1 MAGGPQQIRQMVNF
15 ILQEAHEKANEI
27 RVKTEHDFNVEKQTL
42 IHAARQRL
50 NEEYAQKERER
61 EVQQR
66 IAKSTAVGDAR
77 VKKMRLRDELLKQ
90 LVDEA
95 RNEVAKV
102 AKSPDYPELIKKL
115 IVQSLIKIE
124 EPDVVVLCRACDVQ
138 LCEQQVPGAVQ
149 MYADIIKKET
159 GEVAK
164 VTCRVN
170 TDASK
175 HLPDHACCGGITV
188 TACHGRIVCDNT
200 LDARIQLCYEE
211 LLPQIRHELWDKH
224 GDPAAK

>member
-1 MAGGPQQIRQMVNF
+1 MLLVR
-15 ILQEAHEKANEI
+15 KA
-27 RVKTEHDFNVEKQTL
+27 KEH
-42 IHAARQRL
+42 
-50 NEEYAQKERER
+50 
-61 EVQQR
+61 
-66 IAKSTAVGDAR
+66 
-77 VKKMRLRDELLKQ
+77 
-90 LVDEA
+90 
-95 RNEVAKV
+95 
-102 AKSPDYPELIKKL
+102 
-115 IVQSLIKIE
+115 
-124 EPDVVVLCRACDVQ
+124 RACDVQ

-159 GEVAK
+159 GEIAK

-170 TDASK
+170 KDAAK

>member
-1 MAGGPQQIRQMVNF
+1 MKKPFKVIVTMSNSEPARPEPALEMT
-15 ILQEAHEKANEI
+15 LDADHWMDAWKSAMHELGL
-27 RVKTEHDFNVEKQTL
+27 D
-42 IHAARQRL
+42 
-50 NEEYAQKERER
+50 
-61 EVQQR
+61 
-66 IAKSTAVGDAR
+66 DA
-77 VKKMRLRDELLKQ
+77 
-90 LVDEA
+90 
-95 RNEVAKV
+95 
-102 AKSPDYPELIKKL
+102 
-115 IVQSLIKIE
+115 
-124 EPDVVVLCRACDVQ
+124 
-138 LCEQQVPGAVQ
+138 
-149 MYADIIKKET
+149 
-159 GEVAK
+159 EVAK